1 MIIIRRI
8 GALVLALAA
17 IVVWFTMAPED
28 VETPTVQTQEQVR
41 DRSSE
46 ISGALADYELNEA
59 RTAGAP
65 QQAVVNGWV
74 AKDLLTILAEQQ
86 NEALTRPE
94 VPAPL
99 PPVVPDDERIPAL
112 IGLAVLGLALVTATS
127 PRSVPAGA
135 PSRGGAQRA
144 DGAAV
149 EGEASSG
156 SLSWQSA

>member
-1 MIIIRRI
+1 MIRRI

-74 AKDLLTILAEQQ
+74 AKDLLTIIAEQQ

-112 IGLAVLGLALVTATS
+112 IGLVVLSLALVASTS
-127 PRSVPAGA
+127 PRSVSVGG
-135 PSRGGAQRA
+135 PSRRGAQRA
-144 DGAAV
+144 DEAVDEGAT
-149 EGEASSG
+149 SSG
-156 SLSWQSA
+156 AISWRSA